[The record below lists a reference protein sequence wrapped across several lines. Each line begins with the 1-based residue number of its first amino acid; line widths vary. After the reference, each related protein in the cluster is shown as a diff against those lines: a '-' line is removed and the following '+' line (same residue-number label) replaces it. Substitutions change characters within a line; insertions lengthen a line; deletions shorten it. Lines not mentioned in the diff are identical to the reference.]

1 MNHYFFRKEKS
12 MKSTMLSD
20 QALLEQYVQGN
31 REAISQLLERHTRRV
46 RDYVRMM
53 VKDNDV
59 ADDLTQEVLIKV
71 VRVIDEGRYT
81 DKGRFLPWVLRI
93 AHNRVLDYFRAQ
105 KQVKTVSE
113 SSAGFDVFV
122 NRSFAEPSIEESII
136 LEQRAEE
143 IRALVEELPE
153 EQREVVKM
161 RYYEGLSF
169 KEIAEQTGVGINTA
183 LGRMRYALINMR
195 QLIKKRNLVLN

>member
-1 MNHYFFRKEKS
+1 
-12 MKSTMLSD
+12 MKYTMLSD
-20 QALLEQYVQGN
+20 QALLEQYQQGN
-31 REAISQLLERHTRRV
+31 REAVSQLLERHTRRV

-71 VRVIDEGRYT
+71 VKVLDEGRYT

-105 KQVKTVSE
+105 KQAKTISE
-113 SSAGFDVFV
+113 SSAGFDILGSK
-122 NRSFAEPSIEESII
+122 NFAEPSIEDTLIS
-136 LEQRAEE
+136 EQQAEE
-143 IRALVEELPE
+143 VRALIEELPD
-153 EQREVVKM
+153 EQREVVRM

-169 KEIAEQTGVGINTA
+169 KEIAEHTGVSINTA

-195 QLIKKRNLVLN
+195 QMIKKRNLVLC

>member
-1 MNHYFFRKEKS
+1 
-12 MKSTMLSD
+12 MKYTMLSD
-20 QALLEQYVQGN
+20 QALLEQYQQGN
-31 REAISQLLERHTRRV
+31 REAVSQLLERHTRRV
-46 RDYVRMM
+46 RDYIRMM
-53 VKDNDV
+53 VKENDV

-71 VRVIDEGRYT
+71 VKVLDEGRYT

-105 KQVKTVSE
+105 KQNKTVSE
-113 SSAGFDVFV
+113 SSAGFDILGSK
-122 NRSFAEPSIEESII
+122 NFAEPSIEESII
-136 LEQRAEE
+136 LDQRAEE
-143 IRALVEELPE
+143 VRALVEELPD

-169 KEIAEQTGVGINTA
+169 KEIAEQTGVSINTA

-195 QLIKKRNLVLN
+195 QMIKKKRLVLC

>member
-1 MNHYFFRKEKS
+1 

-20 QALLEQYVQGN
+20 QALLEQYQQGN
-31 REAISQLLERHTRRV
+31 REAVSQLLERHTRRV

-71 VRVIDEGRYT
+71 VKVLDEGRYT

-105 KQVKTVSE
+105 KQAKTISE
-113 SSAGFDVFV
+113 SSAGFDILGSK
-122 NRSFAEPSIEESII
+122 NFAEPSIEDTLIS
-136 LEQRAEE
+136 EQQAEE
-143 IRALVEELPE
+143 VRALIEELPD
-153 EQREVVKM
+153 EQREVVRM

-169 KEIAEQTGVGINTA
+169 KEIAEYTGVSINTA

-195 QLIKKRNLVLN
+195 QMIKKRNLVLC

>member
-1 MNHYFFRKEKS
+1 

-20 QALLEQYVQGN
+20 QALLDLYQQGH
-31 REAISQLLERHTRRV
+31 REAVSQLLERHTRRV
-46 RDYVRMM
+46 RDYVRML

-71 VRVIDEGRYT
+71 VKVLDEGRYT

-93 AHNRVLDYFRAQ
+93 AHNRVLDYFRAN
-105 KQVKTVSE
+105 KQVKTVNE
-113 SSAGFDVFV
+113 SSAGFDILGSR
-122 NRSFAEPSIEESII
+122 NLAEPSIEDQLVS
-136 LEQRAEE
+136 EQQAEE
-143 IRALVEELPE
+143 VRALIELLPE

-161 RYYEGLSF
+161 RYYDGLSF
-169 KEIAEQTGVGINTA
+169 KEIAEQTGVSINTA

-195 QLIKKRNLVLN
+195 QLIKEKKLVLC

>member
-1 MNHYFFRKEKS
+1 

-20 QALLEQYVQGN
+20 QTLLEMYQQGN
-31 REAISQLLERHTRRV
+31 REAVSQLLERHTRRV

-71 VRVIDEGRYT
+71 VKVLDEGRYT

-105 KQVKTVSE
+105 KQVKTVNE
-113 SSAGFDVFV
+113 SSAGFDILGSK
-122 NRSFAEPSIEESII
+122 NFAEPSIEESII
-136 LEQRAEE
+136 LDQRAEE
-143 IRALVEELPE
+143 VRALVEELPD

-169 KEIAEQTGVGINTA
+169 KEIAEQTGVSINTA

-195 QLIKKRNLVLN
+195 QMIKKRNLVLC

>member
-1 MNHYFFRKEKS
+1 
-12 MKSTMLSD
+12 MKYTMLSD
-20 QALLEQYVQGN
+20 QALLEQYQQGN
-31 REAISQLLERHTRRV
+31 REAVSQLLERHTRRV

-71 VRVIDEGRYT
+71 VKVLDEGRYT

-105 KQVKTVSE
+105 KQNKTVSE
-113 SSAGFDVFV
+113 SSAGFDILGSK
-122 NRSFAEPSIEESII
+122 NFAEPSIEESII
-136 LEQRAEE
+136 LDQRAEE
-143 IRALVEELPE
+143 VRALVEELPD

-169 KEIAEQTGVGINTA
+169 KEIAELTGVSINTA

-195 QLIKKRNLVLN
+195 QMIKKKRLVLC

>member
-1 MNHYFFRKEKS
+1 

-20 QALLEQYVQGN
+20 KALLEMYQQGN
-31 REAISQLLERHTRRV
+31 REAVSQLLERHTRRV
-46 RDYVRMM
+46 RDYVRML

-71 VRVIDEGRYT
+71 VKVLDEGRYT
-81 DKGRFLPWVLRI
+81 DKGRFLPWLLRI

-105 KQVKTVSE
+105 KQVRTVTE
-113 SSAGFDVFV
+113 SSSGFDVLGSR
-122 NRSFAEPSIEESII
+122 NFAEPSIEDKLVS
-136 LEQRAEE
+136 EQQAEE
-143 IRALVEELPE
+143 VRQLVELLPA
-153 EQREVVKM
+153 EQREVVRM

-169 KEIAEQTGVGINTA
+169 KEIAEQTGVSINTA

-195 QLIKKRNLVLN
+195 QMIKDKKLVLC

>member
-1 MNHYFFRKEKS
+1 

-20 QALLEQYVQGN
+20 QTLLEMYQQGN
-31 REAISQLLERHTRRV
+31 REAVSQLLERHTRRV
-46 RDYVRMM
+46 RDYVRML

-71 VRVIDEGRYT
+71 VKVLDEGRYT

-93 AHNRVLDYFRAQ
+93 AHNRVLDYFRAN
-105 KQVKTVSE
+105 KQVKTVNE
-113 SSAGFDVFV
+113 SSAGFDILGSR
-122 NRSFAEPSIEESII
+122 NLAEPSIEDRLVS
-136 LEQRAEE
+136 EQQAEE
-143 IRALVEELPE
+143 VRQLIELLPA

-169 KEIAEQTGVGINTA
+169 KEIAEHTGVSINTA

-195 QLIKKRNLVLN
+195 QMIKDKNLAIC

>member
-1 MNHYFFRKEKS
+1 

-20 QALLEQYVQGN
+20 QALLDMYQQGH
-31 REAISQLLERHTRRV
+31 REAVSQLLERHTRRV

-59 ADDLTQEVLIKV
+59 ADDLTQEILIKV
-71 VRVIDEGRYT
+71 VKVLDEGRYT

-105 KQVKTVSE
+105 KQDKTVSE
-113 SSAGFDVFV
+113 SNAGFDILGSK
-122 NRSFAEPSIEESII
+122 NMAEPSIEEEII
-136 LEQRAEE
+136 SEQRAEE
-143 IRALVEELPE
+143 IRALVDELPE

-169 KEIAEQTGVGINTA
+169 KEIAELTGVSINTA

-195 QLIKKRNLVLN
+195 QLIKKKKLVLC

>member
-1 MNHYFFRKEKS
+1 

-20 QALLEQYVQGN
+20 HALLEMYQQGD
-31 REAISQLLERHTRRV
+31 REAVSQLLERHTRRV
-46 RDYVRMM
+46 RDYVRML
-53 VKDNDV
+53 VKDSDV
-59 ADDLTQEVLIKV
+59 ADDLAQEVLIKV
-71 VRVIDEGRYT
+71 VKVLDEGRYT

-113 SSAGFDVFV
+113 SSAGFDVLG
-122 NRSFAEPSIEESII
+122 NKNLTEPSIEDQLVS
-136 LEQRAEE
+136 EQQAEE
-143 IRALVEELPE
+143 VRALIELLPE

-161 RYYEGLSF
+161 RYYDGLSF
-169 KEIAEQTGVGINTA
+169 KEIAEHTGVSINTA

-195 QLIKKRNLVLN
+195 QMIKEKKLVLC

>member
-1 MNHYFFRKEKS
+1 MNNK
-12 MKSTMLSD
+12 MLSD
-20 QALLEQYVQGN
+20 QALLELYQQGN
-31 REAISQLLERHTRRV
+31 REAVSQLLERHTRRV
-46 RDYVRMM
+46 RDYVRIM

-71 VRVIDEGRYT
+71 VKVLDEGRYT

-105 KQVKTVSE
+105 KSTKTVSE
-113 SSAGFDVFV
+113 SSAGFDILGSK
-122 NRSFAEPSIEESII
+122 NIAEPSIEDRLVSEQQAEEVRGLIE
-136 LEQRAEE
+136 LLPEDQRA
-143 IRALVEELPE
+143 
-153 EQREVVKM
+153 VVKM

-169 KEIAEQTGVGINTA
+169 KEIAERTGVGINTA

-195 QLIKKRNLVLN
+195 QIIKEKNLVLC

>member
-1 MNHYFFRKEKS
+1 
-12 MKSTMLSD
+12 MKSTILSD
-20 QALLEQYVQGN
+20 KLLLEMYQQGN

-46 RDYVRMM
+46 RDYIRML

-59 ADDLTQEVLIKV
+59 AEDLTQEVLIKV
-71 VRVIDEGRYT
+71 VKVIDEGRYV
-81 DKGRFLPWVLRI
+81 DKGRFLPWLLRI

-105 KQVKTVSE
+105 KQVRSVSE
-113 SSAGFDVFV
+113 SSAGFDILGSK
-122 NRSFAEPSIEESII
+122 NFAEPSIEDQII
-136 LEQRAEE
+136 SEQCAEE

-153 EQREVVKM
+153 EQREVVRM

-169 KEIAEQTGVGINTA
+169 KEIAELTGVSINTA

-195 QLIKKRNLVLN
+195 QIIKKKNLVLC

>member
-1 MNHYFFRKEKS
+1 

-20 QALLEQYVQGN
+20 NALLEMYQQGN
-31 REAISQLLERHTRRV
+31 REAVSQLLERHTRRV

-53 VKDNDV
+53 VKDSDV

-71 VRVIDEGRYT
+71 VKVLDEGRYT

-105 KQVKTVSE
+105 KQDKTISE
-113 SSAGFDVFV
+113 SSAGFDILGSK
-122 NRSFAEPSIEESII
+122 NLAEPSIEDNII
-136 LEQRAEE
+136 SEQRAEE

-169 KEIAEQTGVGINTA
+169 KEIAELTGVSINTA

-195 QLIKKRNLVLN
+195 QMIKKRNLVLC

>member
-1 MNHYFFRKEKS
+1 
-12 MKSTMLSD
+12 MKSRMLSD
-20 QALLEQYVQGN
+20 HELLDMYQQGD
-31 REAISQLLERHTRRV
+31 REAVSQLLERHARRV
-46 RDYVRMM
+46 RDYVRML
-53 VKDNDV
+53 VKDSDV

-71 VRVIDEGRYT
+71 VKVLDEGRYT

-113 SSAGFDVFV
+113 SSTGFDILG
-122 NRSFAEPSIEESII
+122 NKNLAEPSIEDQLVS
-136 LEQRAEE
+136 EQQAEE
-143 IRALVEELPE
+143 VRALIELLPE

-169 KEIAEQTGVGINTA
+169 KEIAEHTGVSINTA

-195 QLIKKRNLVLN
+195 QMIKEKKLVLC

>member
-1 MNHYFFRKEKS
+1 

-20 QALLEQYVQGN
+20 QALLEMYQQGN
-31 REAISQLLERHTRRV
+31 REAVSQLLERHTRRV
-46 RDYVRMM
+46 RNYVRML

-71 VRVIDEGRYT
+71 VKVLDEGRYT

-105 KQVKTVSE
+105 KQVKAVNE
-113 SSAGFDVFV
+113 SSVGFDILGSKNLAV
-122 NRSFAEPSIEESII
+122 PSIEEDII
-136 LEQRAEE
+136 DEQRAEE
-143 IRALVEELPE
+143 VRALIEKLPE

-161 RYYEGLSF
+161 RYYDGLSF
-169 KEIAEQTGVGINTA
+169 KEIAEHTGVSNNTA

-195 QLIKKRNLVLN
+195 QMIKDKKLVLC

>member
-1 MNHYFFRKEKS
+1 
-12 MKSTMLSD
+12 MKSALLSD
-20 QALLEQYVQGN
+20 QTLLEMYAQGN

-71 VRVIDEGRYT
+71 VKVLDEGRYT

-105 KQVKTVSE
+105 KQVKTISE
-113 SSAGFDVFV
+113 SSAGFDVLGSK
-122 NRSFAEPSIEESII
+122 NLAEPSIEESII
-136 LEQRAEE
+136 LEQQAEE

-169 KEIAEQTGVGINTA
+169 KEIADQTGVSINTA

-195 QLIKKRNLVLN
+195 QMIKKRNLVLC

>member
-1 MNHYFFRKEKS
+1 
-12 MKSTMLSD
+12 MKYTMLSD
-20 QALLEQYVQGN
+20 QTLLEQYQQGN
-31 REAISQLLERHTRRV
+31 REAVSQLLERHTRRV
-46 RDYVRMM
+46 RDYIRMM

-71 VRVIDEGRYT
+71 VKVLDEGRYT

-105 KQVKTVSE
+105 KQNKTVSE
-113 SSAGFDVFV
+113 SSAGFDILGSK
-122 NRSFAEPSIEESII
+122 NFAEPSIEESII
-136 LEQRAEE
+136 LDQRAEE
-143 IRALVEELPE
+143 VRALVEELPD

-169 KEIAEQTGVGINTA
+169 KEIAEQTGVSINTA

-195 QLIKKRNLVLN
+195 QMIKKKRLVLC

>member
-1 MNHYFFRKEKS
+1 

-20 QALLEQYVQGN
+20 PALVEMYQQGN
-31 REAISQLLERHTRRV
+31 REAVSQLLESHAHRV
-46 RDYVRMM
+46 RDYVRML

-71 VRVIDEGRYT
+71 VKVLDEGRYT
-81 DKGRFLPWVLRI
+81 DKGRFQPWLLRI

-105 KQVKTVSE
+105 KQDKTVSE
-113 SSAGFDVFV
+113 SSAGFDILGSK
-122 NRSFAEPSIEESII
+122 NFAEPSIEDRLVS
-136 LEQRAEE
+136 EQQAEE
-143 IRALVEELPE
+143 VRQLIELLPA

-169 KEIAEQTGVGINTA
+169 KEMAEHTGVSINTA
-183 LGRMRYALINMR
+183 LGRMIYALINMR
-195 QLIKKRNLVLN
+195 QMIKDKNLAIC

>member
-1 MNHYFFRKEKS
+1 MNYIRKEKS
-12 MKSTMLSD
+12 MNNKMLSD
-20 QALLEQYVQGN
+20 QALLELYQQGN
-31 REAISQLLERHTRRV
+31 REAVSQLLERHTRRV
-46 RDYVRMM
+46 RDYVRIM

-71 VRVIDEGRYT
+71 VKVLDEGRYT

-105 KQVKTVSE
+105 KSTKTVSE
-113 SSAGFDVFV
+113 SSAGFDILGSK
-122 NRSFAEPSIEESII
+122 NFAEPSIEDRLVS
-136 LEQRAEE
+136 EQQAEE
-143 IRALVEELPE
+143 VRGLIELLPE
-153 EQREVVKM
+153 EQRTVVKM

-169 KEIAEQTGVGINTA
+169 KEIAEHTGVGINTA

-195 QLIKKRNLVLN
+195 QLIKEKNLVLC

>member
-1 MNHYFFRKEKS
+1 
-12 MKSTMLSD
+12 MKYTMLSD
-20 QALLEQYVQGN
+20 QALLEIYQQGD
-31 REAISQLLERHTRRV
+31 REAVSQLLERHARRV
-46 RDYVRMM
+46 RDYVRML

-71 VRVIDEGRYT
+71 VKVLDEGRYT
-81 DKGRFLPWVLRI
+81 DKGRFQPWLLRI
-93 AHNRVLDYFRAQ
+93 ARNKVLDYFRAQ

-113 SSAGFDVFV
+113 SSAGFDILGSK
-122 NRSFAEPSIEESII
+122 NFAEPSIEDRLIS
-136 LEQRAEE
+136 EQQAEE
-143 IRALVEELPE
+143 VRQLIEQLPA

-169 KEIAEQTGVGINTA
+169 KEIAEHTGVSINTA

-195 QLIKKRNLVLN
+195 QIIKEKNLAIC

>member
-1 MNHYFFRKEKS
+1 
-12 MKSTMLSD
+12 MKYEVLSD
-20 QALLEQYVQGN
+20 QALLELYAQGN
-31 REAISQLLERHTRRV
+31 REAVSQLLERHTRRV
-46 RDYVRMM
+46 CDYVRMM

-71 VRVIDEGRYT
+71 VKVIDEGRYT

-105 KQVKTVSE
+105 KQVKTVNE
-113 SSAGFDVFV
+113 SSAGFDLLGSK
-122 NRSFAEPSIEESII
+122 NFAEPSIEDTLIS
-136 LEQRAEE
+136 EQQAEE
-143 IRALVEELPE
+143 VRSLIEKLPE
-153 EQREVVKM
+153 EQCEVVRM

-169 KEIAEQTGVGINTA
+169 KEIAEHTGVSINTA

-195 QLIKKRNLVLN
+195 QMIKEKKLVLC